1 MNRLSWDES
10 LKIIITENIAST
22 IANLLMK
29 SLQVSIIQITDFGSN
44 YLNYLIPNK
53 ISEALVVSIFLY

>member
-10 LKIIITENIAST
+10 LITENNAST
-22 IANLLMK
+22 IAKYLMK
-29 SLQVSIIQITDFGSN
+29 SLQVSIIQLTDFGSN
-44 YLNYLIPNK
+44 YLKYLIPNK